1 MPTWEAPNSKRNEK
15 SFRNMKKLSRR
26 GKKNLRYVNESSR
39 NGTRSLTRLSIA
51 RKSSVM
57 DGALYVLLWSS
68 ILFRDNVFVM
78 DYDEDINTSAT
89 IIPSIEI
96 LGPITQSWAQ

>member
-26 GKKNLRYVNESSR
+26 GKKNLWYVNESSR

-51 RKSSVM
+51 CKSSVM

-78 DYDEDINTSAT
+78 DYDEDINNSAT